1 MKLGMKREK
10 IGDILLDKEGA
21 DILLC
26 PDMVKFVQM
35 HLTQL
40 TRFQKAKVESI
51 SLEQLKKIEISKE
64 EITMTIPSMRI
75 DAIIAEL
82 VHGSRSKANL
92 LLEQE
97 RVFLNAILVT
107 KPAKEVQEEDFITI
121 RGKGKFQIK
130 QITGKTRKGNLFVK
144 VEKWI

>member
-1 MKLGMKREK
+1 MKLGIKREK
-10 IGDILLDKEGA
+10 IGDILVDKEGA

-26 PDMVKFVQM
+26 PDMIKFVET

-40 TRFQKAKVESI
+40 TRFQKTKIERI
-51 SLEQLKKIEISKE
+51 SLEEIKKIEIPKE
-64 EITMTIPSMRI
+64 EITIIIPSMRI

-82 VHGSRSKANL
+82 IQASRSKANM

-130 QITGKTRKGNLFVK
+130 QISGTTKKGNLFVK

>member
-10 IGDILLDKEGA
+10 IGDILVDEEGA

-26 PDMVKFVQM
+26 PDMVKFVEN

-40 TRFQKAKVESI
+40 TRFQKARIESI
-51 SLEQLKKIEISKE
+51 SLKQLKKTEISKE
-64 EITMTIPSMRI
+64 EITITIPSMRI
-75 DAIIAEL
+75 DAIVAEL
-82 VHGSRSKANL
+82 VQASRSKANM

-107 KPAKEVQEEDFITI
+107 KPAKEVQEADFITI

-130 QITGKTRKGNLFVK
+130 QISGKTRKGNLFVK